1 MKEFTAFANS
11 LADTSGPILRKYFRS
26 GCAREDKADLSP
38 VTLADREAEAA
49 LRELIHSTYPQ
60 HGFLGEESGSI
71 SAEAEYCWVIDPIDG
86 TKNFITGKPIF
97 GTLIALIHHRVPV
110 LGIIDCPLTQ
120 ERWLGSRST
129 FTVMNNQP
137 VSVDRNHK
145 PLNECILSTTSPLLF
160 KAEQKGRFERLLSAV
175 KYATFGSDCYAYGLL
190 ASGHLDLVVES
201 GLKTH
206 DVMAL
211 VPIIEGAGGILT
223 DWQGKPIR
231 FGQEET
237 DVLAA
242 ANTALHTQALSV
254 LHGTHDR

>member
-1 MKEFTAFANS
+1 MQEFITFAYK
-11 LADTSGPILRKYFRS
+11 LADTSGPILRSYFRS
-26 GCAREDKADLSP
+26 GCAQEDKADLSP

-60 HGFLGEESGSI
+60 HGFVGEETGSV
-71 SAEAEYCWVIDPIDG
+71 SADSEYCWVIDPIDG
-86 TKNFITGKPIF
+86 TRNFITGKPIF
-97 GTLIALIHHRVPV
+97 GTLIALLHHRQPV
-110 LGIIDCPLTQ
+110 LGVIDCPITQ
-120 ERWLGSRST
+120 ERWLGSRSA

-137 VSVDRNHK
+137 VSVDKNIK
-145 PLNECILSTTSPLLF
+145 PLNACILSTTSPNLF
-160 KAEQKGRFERLLSAV
+160 KGSRKESFERLLGEV

-190 ASGHLDLVVES
+190 ASGYLDLVVES

-211 VPIIEGAGGILT
+211 IPIIKGAGGIIT
-223 DWQGKPIR
+223 DWQGKPVR

-242 ANTALHTQALSV
+242 ANAM
-254 LHGTHDR
+254 LHGKALAILEHTS